1 MLVANVPA
9 APAGPPQAP
18 AKPPG
23 GKIEI
28 GDFLIPSLWLA
39 GSILLI
45 AMVWKIVGAVRNYQD
60 RKAATANSAQGQL
73 SMHRKSF
80 ERGEMTEAEYD
91 KIYKL
96 LTGQPRKK
104 AATAEQPAPPGPQ
117 ADGSGNGQAV

>member
-23 GKIEI
+23 GKVEF
-28 GDFLIPSLWLA
+28 GDILIASVWLGGA
-39 GSILLI
+39 LILI
-45 AMVWKIVGAVRNYQD
+45 AMVWKIVGVVRNYQD

-80 ERGEMTEAEYD
+80 ERGEMTEDEYD

-96 LTGQPRKK
+96 LTGQQRKK
-104 AATAEQPAPPGPQ
+104 GVSAEQPAPPGPQ
-117 ADGSGNGQAV
+117 ADGSGNGQV